1 MRNEVMKKWI
11 HILFL
16 VSLIVLISCARFRKG
31 LVELSEEDLKNAET
45 TRQVSKNLLSTWL
58 LNSGFL
64 RGALGNRIDELP
76 RSAVEAMDELDE
88 IAKRYEAGDP
98 FDDYALGYSL
108 GLRIRMLTEVVLKA
122 LMQYAPSIF
131 EALPYSFATIL

>member
-1 MRNEVMKKWI
+1 
-11 HILFL
+11 
-16 VSLIVLISCARFRKG
+16 
-31 LVELSEEDLKNAET
+31 
-45 TRQVSKNLLSTWL
+45 
-58 LNSGFL
+58 
-64 RGALGNRIDELP
+64 
-76 RSAVEAMDELDE
+76 MDELDE
-88 IAKRYEAGDP
+88 LARKYEAGDP